1 MYFPDVK
8 TWNYWIKEE
17 RVRSEN
23 GLLGYVWS
31 ACFQCVYQAVLED
44 CSFIMTLPTLDV
56 IFYNDLLLLLFLVLF
71 VNRCLMLSVVVRCA
85 FLSAVR
91 KLRKI
96 RLFFCFAHSVCPECL
111 GQCLGCGGHSVIFLL
126 NEVTAYPQ
134 L

>member
-1 MYFPDVK
+1 MARASKCISLTDVK

-91 KLRKI
+91 KLLKI
-96 RLFFCFAHSVCPECL
+96 RLFSA
-111 GQCLGCGGHSVIFLL
+111 LL
-126 NEVTAYPQ
+126 TLCVQSAWDSAWDVVGTQ
-134 L
+134 